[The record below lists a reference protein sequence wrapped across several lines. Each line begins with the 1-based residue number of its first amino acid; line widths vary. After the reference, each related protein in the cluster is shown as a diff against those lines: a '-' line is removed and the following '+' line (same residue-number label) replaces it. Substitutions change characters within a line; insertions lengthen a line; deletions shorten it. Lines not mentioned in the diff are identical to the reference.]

1 MSRVRFTAPFD
12 WTPPARPSVTIA
24 YPVGEFTVTRDC
36 AAKAV
41 KAGAAVRVKPPKRGQ
56 HAHSGQN
63 AGAPEVPAA
72 NDH

>member
-12 WTPPARPSVTIA
+12 WTPPARPRVTIA

-41 KAGAAVRVKPPKRGQ
+41 KAGKAVRIKSPKRGED
-56 HAHSGQN
+56 AHSGQD
-63 AGAPEVPAA
+63 ARAPEVPAPG
-72 NDH
+72 HH